1 MFTKF
6 KLFENIEGYRTL
18 ATNDSYYSWE
28 YDSYHAHAE
37 ILLGEVD
44 NNLYVRITDVH
55 TKSGLGAGK
64 YPKTTEF
71 VKIGDLNKSDLSI
84 VRKLLKAHQ
93 YDQSKF
99 SRHWEDEEGN
109 KMSLT
114 DLLKMLKPE
123 KPKKELKHIKTIN
136 TFNTPKKDIEL
147 VKYSDRSYALFG
159 EGTKS
164 IKDKLKSIGCRYN
177 KFLTDPT
184 TGEKRPGW
192 IFSLGKLDNINK
204 LIN

>member
-1 MFTKF
+1 MFIKF
-6 KLFENIEGYRTL
+6 KLFENIEGYKTL

-44 NNLYVRITDVH
+44 NNLYIRITDVH

-64 YPKTTEF
+64 FPKPTEF
-71 VKIGDLNKSDLSI
+71 VKIGNLNKADLTI

-93 YDQSKF
+93 YDQMKF

-123 KPKKELKHIKTIN
+123 KPKKELKHIKPITN
-136 TFNTPKKDIEL
+136 FQEANDIEL
-147 VKYSDRSYALFG
+147 VKYSARSYALFG
-159 EGTKS
+159 EGTKA
-164 IKDKLKSIGCRYN
+164 IKDKLSKIGCRYN
-177 KFLTDPT
+177 KFLTDPA

-192 IFSLGKLDNINK
+192 IFSLGKLDKVKK
-204 LIN
+204 LI